1 MLKDKIREVNDSYWL
16 AFLEFFISIIIIVGI
31 WLGLYF
37 LLKNNEW
44 QLPIIITFYV
54 ISIILTILIAEL
66 LLIAIVRLYR
76 LFAPQRLRN
85 RCRYTPTCSVYMIV
99 SLRKYGA
106 IVGLYRGI
114 KRILRCHPP
123 YGGVDEP

>member
-1 MLKDKIREVNDSYWL
+1 MLKDKIREVTDSYWL
-16 AFLEFFISIIIIVGI
+16 AFLELFISIISIFAI
-31 WLGLYF
+31 WFALYY
-37 LLKNNEW
+37 LIRNNDW
-44 QLPIIITFYV
+44 QLPLIITLYV
-54 ISIILTILIAEL
+54 ICIILTILIAEL
-66 LLIAIVRLYR
+66 FFIAIVRLYR

-99 SLRKYGA
+99 SLRKYGT
-106 IVGLYRGI
+106 IVGLYKGV